1 VPINLLKL
9 RIEFLSILGTRRLDG
24 PVLLRLEGAN
34 LPLPLDDQAEGDG
47 LYSPGGESGLDA
59 VPEDGAGL
67 VAHQT
72 IENPACLLRLH
83 LVVVNDARFG
93 DGLLDRI
100 FGNLV
105 EQDPVQR
112 CLGIQLVGH
121 VPRDR
126 LTLAIGVRCQVH
138 STRRLGCVLQLVK
151 GLGLSFNS
159 DVLGLKPVVDV
170 DAELPGRKV
179 PHMSDRGFDIEAPA
193 KVLADALGLGRGFH
207 HHERI
212 PLPSHRTG
220 GFGLTGAL
228 PRLGDRG
235 GEGLTVAFGGRLR
248 RGFLPRRAPGRSL
261 GFLRCH
267 GS

>member
-1 VPINLLKL
+1 LQSAGGKRRAWPLTTLLLFDFGDDERKFLQLRDDLLRILLVGQVRVVPINLLQL
-9 RIEFLSILGTRRLDG
+9 RIEFLSVLGTRRLDG

-47 LYSPGGESGLDA
+47 LHSPGGESGLDA

-100 FGNLV
+100 FGDLV
-105 EQDPVQR
+105 EQDPVER

-138 STRRLGCVLQLVK
+138 R
-151 GLGLSFNS
+151 
-159 DVLGLKPVVDV
+159 
-170 DAELPGRKV
+170 
-179 PHMSDRGFDIEAPA
+179 HAP
-193 KVLADALGLGRGFH
+193 
-207 HHERI
+207 
-212 PLPSHRTG
+212 PW
-220 GFGLTGAL
+220 
-228 PRLGDRG
+228 
-235 GEGLTVAFGGRLR
+235 LR
-248 RGFLPRRAPGRSL
+248 ASAR
-261 GFLRCH
+261 
-267 GS
+267 